1 MRRILL
7 FTLFF
12 VSGLAYAQPQY
23 DVVLVRS
30 DLPFEWIIAQV
41 YAQSSGVPIVTTH
54 TDRLDDDARKEL
66 QGYIKA
72 GFDRLVILGGEQAV
86 SPWIKMELDE
96 MGFVTHR
103 ISEGDRYGT
112 SARAAM
118 ELFRPSDAVVL
129 VGGEGYEGLLI
140 AKRVASSRGAPI
152 LFVKKNSIPP
162 SVNAALESLRVKKIY
177 LVEGGIGDEVQK
189 ELSTRGY
196 KILKAGKSNT
206 YPDRGYQKIY
216 WAFVLG
222 IVTGAVLLFIWFKV
236 IEKRSRRKVP
246 YTILTED
253 EEKIVRAILENGGE
267 LTQDRLPE
275 KTDFSRPKISRIIA
289 DLAGRG
295 IIIKERHGRT
305 QKLVISRDFYEEKE
319 V

>member
-7 FTLFF
+7 FTFLFVF
-12 VSGLAYAQPQY
+12 GTAYAQPQY

-30 DLPFEWIIAQV
+30 DLPFDWIIAQV

-54 TDRLDDDARKEL
+54 TDRLDDDARQEL

-72 GFDRLVILGGEQAV
+72 GYDRLVILGGEQAV
-86 SPWIKMELDE
+86 SPLIKMELDE

-112 SARAAM
+112 SARAAV
-118 ELFRPSDAVVL
+118 ELFGPSDTAVL
-129 VGGEGYEGLLI
+129 AGGEGYEDLLI
-140 AKRVASSRGAPI
+140 AKRVASSLEAPI
-152 LFVKKNSIPP
+152 MFIKKESIPP
-162 SVNAALESLRVKKIY
+162 SVKASLHSLGVKKIY
-177 LVEGGIGDEVQK
+177 LVGGGAVGEVQK
-189 ELSTRGY
+189 DLRAQGY
-196 KILKAGKSNT
+196 TVLKAEKGISSSS
-206 YPDRGYQKIY
+206 RGSLKIY

-222 IVTGAVLLFIWFKV
+222 ILSGAVLLFIWFKF
-236 IEKRSRRKVP
+236 KKSGSRRKVP

-267 LTQDRLPE
+267 LTQDKLPG
-275 KTDFSRPKISRIIA
+275 KTDFSRPKISRIIT

-295 IIIKERHGRT
+295 IIMKERHGRT

-319 V
+319 S